1 MEPELLDCS
10 WCGSAKS
17 VENGLCQVCLMDYSQ
32 HAEVIPLPTGTKAR
46 LSPSLATEAGVAD

>member
-17 VENGLCQVCLMDYSQ
+17 VENGLCQVCLMDYSK
-32 HAEVIPLPTGTKAR
+32 HAEVIPLPTGTRPK
-46 LSPSLATEAGVAD
+46 LTSPVEHEIGVAE